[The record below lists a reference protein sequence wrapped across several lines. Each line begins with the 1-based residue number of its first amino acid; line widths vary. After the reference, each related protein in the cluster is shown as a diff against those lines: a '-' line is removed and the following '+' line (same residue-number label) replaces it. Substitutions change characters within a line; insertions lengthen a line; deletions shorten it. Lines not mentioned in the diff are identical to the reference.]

1 MNSVGKYIYDIRN
14 KQQISIRYLARLTGI
29 SHSEINK
36 IEKGER
42 VMPSPMHL
50 KTIADVL
57 GINQIELFKIAGYID
72 ENVYLSEEH
81 SEQSIIVKTSE
92 HKEEETMNKKILK

>member
-1 MNSVGKYIYDIRN
+1 MSSVGKYINDIRN
-14 KQQISIRYLARLTGI
+14 KQQISIRYLAKLTGI

-42 VMPSPMHL
+42 AMPSPIHL

-72 ENVYLSEEH
+72 SNVFSLPEEKTATT
-81 SEQSIIVKTSE
+81 SNQNIVK
-92 HKEEETMNKKILK
+92 ETNK